1 MESNLA
7 NLKVVLEQDDIE
19 TTFQFFK
26 KKQKVT
32 KLKFQWCN
40 ISDYKNL
47 NMKLKY
53 KFSIYFEYKFSKYS
67 KFALSLESQMMV
79 HSDQRVLVSVRALHF
94 MAVSQKE
101 FYCKWYNGTINTR
114 KLQINPVD

>member
-32 KLKFQWCN
+32 KLKFQ
-40 ISDYKNL
+40 
-47 NMKLKY
+47 
-53 KFSIYFEYKFSKYS
+53 
-67 KFALSLESQMMV
+67 
-79 HSDQRVLVSVRALHF
+79 
-94 MAVSQKE
+94 
-101 FYCKWYNGTINTR
+101 
-114 KLQINPVD
+114 